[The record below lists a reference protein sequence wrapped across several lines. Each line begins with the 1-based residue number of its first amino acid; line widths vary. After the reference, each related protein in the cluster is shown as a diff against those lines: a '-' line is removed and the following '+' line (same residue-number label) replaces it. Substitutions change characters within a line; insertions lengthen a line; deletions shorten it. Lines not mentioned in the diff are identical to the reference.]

1 MSWLFFPSCICLL
14 DVLCTLE
21 VVCTIFMLPPEGPQ
35 LVNKEIEIEIM
46 ANLFLNEDYTHAW

>member
-1 MSWLFFPSCICLL
+1 
-14 DVLCTLE
+14 
-21 VVCTIFMLPPEGPQ
+21 MLPPEGPQ